1 MSSPTL
7 IIGDGNWAVKS
18 GSLLGYEYGEL
29 SGQFAPIPIT
39 GSRASIATYT
49 NSSGLIV
56 SASSGVLRVDYST
69 GTGSLLLEPQRTN
82 LALNSEDL
90 TNANWAKINTSVTAN
105 TTTSPD
111 GTTNA
116 DTLIADGTS
125 NQHYI
130 AQAISGDFTSGSS
143 YSYTIYAKKNT
154 NNFIQL
160 WIPGAL
166 GGMFANFDLNSGVV
180 GTLGNTSGT
189 NPTSTIQ
196 SVGSGWYRCNMTFVP
211 TSTGASGMLIAITSN
226 ASSARAESNSLSTS
240 VFLWGGQLEAGAYPT
255 TYIPT
260 IASTVTRLVDSFNR
274 SNIYT
279 DGVITSGGGTWLVE
293 LLNNVVMLR
302 DASDVGLFIGNSSNG
317 VTGDC
322 LIIRNNGS
330 NTRIVINKRIAG
342 TQTSIYTTTTDTVKI
357 AIKWNG
363 TTADVF
369 ANGTKVVSATAFA
382 ATNMEFFRGTGGDVT
397 KYITQN
403 KFYNQPLSDAECI
416 SLTTL

>member
-7 IIGDGNWAVKS
+7 IIGDGNWAVRS

-49 NSSGLIV
+49 DQSGLLV
-56 SASSGVLRVDYST
+56 SASNDVLRVDYST
-69 GTGSLLLEPQRTN
+69 GTGSLLVEPQRTN
-82 LALNSEDL
+82 VALNSEDL
-90 TNANWAKINTSVTAN
+90 TNANWAKINTLVTAN

-116 DTLIADGTS
+116 DALIADGTS

-130 AQAISGDFTSGSS
+130 AQATSGNFTSGSS

-196 SVGSGWYRCNMTFVP
+196 NVGSGWYRCNMTFVP

-260 IASTVTRLVDSFNR
+260 AGFTVTRLVDSFNR

-293 LLNNVVMLR
+293 LLNNILVTR
-302 DASDVGLFIGNSSNG
+302 DTSDVGLFIGNSSNG
-317 VTGDC
+317 VTGES
-322 LIIRNNGS
+322 LMIRNNG
-330 NTRIVINKRIAG
+330 TARLAITKRIAG
-342 TQTSIYTTTTDTVKI
+342 SQTLLFDTTTNTVKV

-363 TTADVF
+363 TNADVF
-369 ANGTKVVSATAFA
+369 VNGTKVVSATAFA
-382 ATNMEFFRGTGGDVT
+382 TTNMEFFRGLGADVT

-403 KFYNQPLSDAECI
+403 KFYNQPLSDAECT

>member
-1 MSSPTL
+1 M
-7 IIGDGNWAVKS
+7 
-18 GSLLGYEYGEL
+18 
-29 SGQFAPIPIT
+29 
-39 GSRASIATYT
+39 
-49 NSSGLIV
+49 
-56 SASSGVLRVDYST
+56 SASNDVLRVDYST
-69 GTGSLLLEPQRTN
+69 GTGSLLVEPQRTN
-82 LALNSEDL
+82 LALRSEYL
-90 TNANWAKINTSVTAN
+90 TDVTWAKVNTSVTAN

-130 AQAISGDFTSGSS
+130 AQATVGNLISGST

-154 NNFIQL
+154 NDFIQL
-160 WIPGAL
+160 WIPGTF

-189 NPTSTIQ
+189 SPTSAIQ
-196 SVGSGWYRCNMTFVP
+196 SAGNGWYRCNMTFVS

-226 ASSARAESNSLSTS
+226 ANSARAESNSLSTS
-240 VFLWGGQLEAGAYPT
+240 VFLWGGQLEVGTYPT

-260 IASTVTRLVDSFNR
+260 TSTTVTRIGDTFSR

-293 LLNNVVMLR
+293 LLNNVSVTR
-302 DASDVGLFIGNSSNG
+302 DSSDVGLFIGSSSNG

-322 LIIRNNGS
+322 LAIRS
-330 NTRIVINKRIAG
+330 NVPARLAITKRLAG
-342 TQTSIYTTTTDTVKI
+342 TQTGLYTTTTDTAKI
-357 AIKWNG
+357 AIKWDG
-363 TTADVF
+363 TNADVF
-369 ANGTKVVSATAFA
+369 VNGTKVVSATAFA
-382 ATNMEFFRGTGGDVT
+382 ATNMEFFRGLGADVT
-397 KYITQN
+397 KYIAQN